1 MNGGVAIFYDGL
13 TARRR
18 PAVVDLGAE
27 SLTVTDGGGGFLA
40 RWLYVD
46 LRQQDAPAGCLR
58 LAAANAPELARLDV
72 VDAALANEI
81 LRRTPQI
88 GSAARAS
95 RTGKATIVF
104 WSLAA
109 ATSLVLTALYLV
121 PHLAERLAPLVPL
134 SVERRLGDAVD
145 NQVRAIF
152 GNEGCSTP
160 DGDAALGTLRAKLSD
175 GAPLPMPVDIVVL
188 HSNIPNAF
196 ALPGGR
202 IYVLSGLLERAK
214 DADEVAGVLAHEMGH
229 VAHRDG
235 LRLLLQS
242 SASSFLIGLLFGDVL
257 GGGTLVMLGRTLV
270 DTAYTREAET
280 AADAFAAD
288 LLLARGQSPKP
299 LAEFLSRLSQEFGGD
314 KKSLAILS
322 SHPLTEDRKRALSQ
336 TEPTARGKPL
346 LGDSAWQ
353 ALKTICANAKPE
365 SAASKALLPKR
376 KPE

>member
-1 MNGGVAIFYDGL
+1 MTGAAIFYDGL
-13 TARRR
+13 KARRH
-18 PAVVDLGAE
+18 PAVVALEAD
-27 SLTVTDGGGGFLA
+27 SLTVTDGAGGVLA
-40 RWLYVD
+40 RWLYVE

-58 LAAANAPELARLDV
+58 LAATTAPELARLDV
-72 VDAALANEI
+72 ADAALANEI

-88 GSAARAS
+88 QSAVRAS
-95 RTGKATIVF
+95 RTGKASVVF
-104 WSLAA
+104 WSIAA
-109 ATSLVLTALYLV
+109 AVSLVLTAVYLV
-121 PHLAERLAPLVPL
+121 PHMAERLVPLVPI

-145 NQVRAIF
+145 NQIRAIF

-160 DGDAALGTLRAKLSD
+160 DGDAALGTLRAALSD
-175 GAPLPMPVDIVVL
+175 GASLPTPIDIAVL
-188 HSNIPNAF
+188 HSRIPNAF

-202 IYVLSGLLERAK
+202 IYVLSGLLEHAR

-235 LRLLLQS
+235 MRLLLQS

-270 DTAYTREAET
+270 DTAYSRDAEA

-314 KKSLAILS
+314 EKRLAMLS

-336 TEPTARGKPL
+336 TEPAVHGKPL

-353 ALKTICANAKPE
+353 ALRTICADAKPE
-365 SAASKALLPKR
+365 SAASKVLLPKR